1 MTRLKTAGL
10 LLLSLPLVVSY
21 DRTHTVPNPV
31 DAFSEAVVEAT
42 DNISSNLRAG
52 KHLGFDTYAYPGDE
66 AMLAWRQ
73 EGAPYEWVGFYLPS
87 APCHKGQSWSGK
99 RQTLAD
105 MGWGVAVIYVGQQ
118 VWSGTPRQRIVTT
131 KMVTRR
137 VKTVRRVNGRNVT
150 RYVRKKVP
158 VKTVSYARAQTG
170 QSCSTHLVSGARGK
184 QDADDAIQRAVNEG
198 FPRGTLVF
206 LDIER
211 MDKVP
216 SAMRDYYKAWT
227 RRVLEEGTY
236 RPGYYVHDFNAKMI
250 YSDVASVFVDAGKL
264 DQPSFWIAS
273 GRGFTEDKE
282 PTDVGH
288 DFAAVWQGILDV
300 VQTHNGVQL
309 PIDVNVSAV
318 PSPSTTVNTAGE

>member
-1 MTRLKTAGL
+1 MTRLKTAAVL
-10 LLLSLPLVVSY
+10 ILSLPLIVTY
-21 DRTHTVPNPV
+21 DRTRSVLNPV
-31 DAFSEAVVEAT
+31 DAISEAVVQAT

-73 EGAPYEWVGFYLPS
+73 DGAPYEWVGYYLPS
-87 APCHKGQSWSGK
+87 APCHKGVSWSGK

-131 KMVTRR
+131 KWVTKR
-137 VKTVRRVNGRNVT
+137 VRTVRRVNGRSVT

-158 VKTVSYARAQTG
+158 VRTVSYARAQTG
-170 QSCSTHLVSGARGK
+170 QSCSTHLVSGARGTR
-184 QDADDAIQRAVNEG
+184 DADDAIKRAAKEG

-227 RRVLEEGTY
+227 RRVLAEGTY
-236 RPGYYVHDFNAKMI
+236 RPGYYVHDFNAKTI
-250 YSDVASVFVDAGKL
+250 YRDVASVFVDAGKL
-264 DQPSFWIAS
+264 DQPPFWIAS

-318 PSPSTTVNTAGE
+318 PSPSTTVNATGE